1 MTARRVAL
9 STALVTLLAADIAR
23 ADSTVLLE
31 GEVPDDGVAYFV
43 LPFEVPVGTAEI
55 EIRHDDLSDANILDW
70 GLLSPEG
77 FRGYGGGN
85 TEPAVTSTDAASRSY
100 LPGPITPGTWQV
112 YVGEAQITERPARYR
127 VEILLRDV
135 ATLAPEPARSPYA
148 PAAALDTEAR
158 WYAGDFHVHSRE
170 SGDASPTLDEVLDF
184 AEGRG
189 LDFVMLSE
197 HNTTSQLE
205 RYADVQARHP
215 SVLLVPGI
223 EVTTY
228 EGHAMSM
235 GGTTWIDHRLGVD
248 GRSMDQI
255 VRDVH
260 ESGALFSINHPAL
273 DLGDLC
279 IGCGWVA
286 MAAPEGIDAYE
297 VQTGAYSVTGRLFYR
312 RTTSM
317 WEDLVLA
324 GHHVAAVGG
333 SDDHRAGTGTGR
345 FDSPIGSPTTMVF
358 ARELS
363 AAALLEGVRLGRTV
377 VKLEG
382 PEDPMLELTCA
393 DLLDGSDTV
402 VADRTSIV
410 VRVTGASEGGSL
422 RFVRDGSAGAPI
434 EVVGT
439 TFEHEELAFAG
450 ARDIGDPRRARD
462 RRAGPCRHEPP
473 LPRAAHARRS
483 GRGPRPRRRR
493 ERRRHDRRLGRSDRR
508 WPEPRH
514 EQLRLPRA
522 RTGSLRSLAR
532 RRALPPRAR
541 AARSPGP
548 PRVRAPGRARASPR
562 GRAWLRTRA
571 RRRA

>member
-1 MTARRVAL
+1 ML
-9 STALVTLLAADIAR
+9 SRCASVLALVGPLLVAAVAR

-43 LPFEVPVGTAEI
+43 LPFDVPAGTAEI

-85 TEPAVTSTDAASRSY
+85 TEPAITGLEAASRSY
-100 LPGPITPGTWQV
+100 LPGPITAGTWQV

-127 VEILLRDV
+127 VEVLLRDA
-135 ATLAPEPARSPYA
+135 ATLAPQPERAPYA
-148 PAAALDTEAR
+148 PGPALDTEAR

-184 AEGRG
+184 AESRG
-189 LDFVMLSE
+189 LDLVMLSE

-205 RYADVQARHP
+205 LYADVQARHP
-215 SVLLVPGI
+215 NVLLVPGI

-228 EGHAMSM
+228 EGHAMSI

-248 GRSMDQI
+248 ARTMDQV

-260 ESGALFSINHPAL
+260 EGGALFSINHPAL

-297 VQTGAYSVTGRLFYR
+297 VQSGAYSVTGRLFYR

-324 GHHVAAVGG
+324 GHHVAALGG

-363 AAALLEGVRLGRTV
+363 TEAILEGIRLGRTV

-382 PEDPMLELTCA
+382 PEDPMLELSCVDIPA
-393 DLLDGSDTV
+393 DDDTI
-402 VADRTSIV
+402 VADRTSLV

-422 RFVRDGSAGAPI
+422 RFVRDGAAGAPI

-439 TFEHEELAFAG
+439 TFEHEEAVIAG
-450 ARDIGDPRRARD
+450 ARTSAIRVELVIGGQPRVVTSHVFLDPLTPGGPDAGLVPDAGASDGGASDDAATSDAGPSGAASGCGCRVHGRARSGAWLAALSLLLAGARRAR
-462 RRAGPCRHEPP
+462 RI
-473 LPRAAHARRS
+473 RRS
-483 GRGPRPRRRR
+483 P
-493 ERRRHDRRLGRSDRR
+493 
-508 WPEPRH
+508 
-514 EQLRLPRA
+514 
-522 RTGSLRSLAR
+522 
-532 RRALPPRAR
+532 
-541 AARSPGP
+541 
-548 PRVRAPGRARASPR
+548 
-562 GRAWLRTRA
+562 
-571 RRRA
+571 

>member
-1 MTARRVAL
+1 MTVRRVAL

-135 ATLAPEPARSPYA
+135 ATLAPEPERSPYA

-450 ARDIGDPRRARD
+450 AATSAIRVELVIGGQARVVTSHLFLEPLTPGGPDAGLAPDAGASDGGTIEDAGAAIDAGPSPATSSCGCRAHARGRSGPWLAAALALLALGRRARLVL
-462 RRAGPCRHEPP
+462 RA
-473 LPRAAHARRS
+473 
-483 GRGPRPRRRR
+483 
-493 ERRRHDRRLGRSDRR
+493 
-508 WPEPRH
+508 
-514 EQLRLPRA
+514 
-522 RTGSLRSLAR
+522 
-532 RRALPPRAR
+532 
-541 AARSPGP
+541 
-548 PRVRAPGRARASPR
+548 
-562 GRAWLRTRA
+562 
-571 RRRA
+571 

>member
-1 MTARRVAL
+1 VRSAALLAALGTVL
-9 STALVTLLAADIAR
+9 STAVAR

-43 LPFEVPVGTAEI
+43 LPFEVPAGTAEI

-70 GLLSPEG
+70 GLFSPEG

-85 TEPAVTSTDAASRSY
+85 TEPAITSAEAASRSY

-112 YVGEAQITERPARYR
+112 YVGEAQIEERPARYR
-127 VEILLRDV
+127 VEVLLRDV
-135 ATLAPEPARSPYA
+135 ATLAPQPERAPYA
-148 PAAALDTEAR
+148 PSPALETEAR

-184 AEGRG
+184 AESRG
-189 LDFVMLSE
+189 LDLVMLSE

-205 RYADVQARHP
+205 LYADVQARHP
-215 SVLLVPGI
+215 NVLLVPGI

-228 EGHAMSM
+228 EGHAMSI

-248 GRSMDQI
+248 ARTMDQI

-286 MAAPEGIDAYE
+286 MAAAEGIDAYE

-324 GHHVAAVGG
+324 GHHVAALGG

-363 AAALLEGVRLGRTV
+363 TEAILEGIRLGRTV

-382 PEDPMLELTCA
+382 PEDPMLELSCA
-393 DLLDGSDTV
+393 DLPEDGDTI

-422 RFVRDGSAGAPI
+422 RFVRDGAAGAPI

-439 TFEHEELAFAG
+439 TFEHEEPVIAGPRTSAIRVELVIGGQPRVVTSHVFLDPLTPGGPDAGLVLDAG
-450 ARDIGDPRRARD
+450 ASDGGASEDAAAIDAGPSSATSSCGCRAHGRD
-462 RRAGPCRHEPP
+462 RAGPGLTALFALLMCVRARQR
-473 LPRAAHARRS
+473 PRAA
-483 GRGPRPRRRR
+483 
-493 ERRRHDRRLGRSDRR
+493 
-508 WPEPRH
+508 
-514 EQLRLPRA
+514 
-522 RTGSLRSLAR
+522 
-532 RRALPPRAR
+532 
-541 AARSPGP
+541 
-548 PRVRAPGRARASPR
+548 
-562 GRAWLRTRA
+562 
-571 RRRA
+571 